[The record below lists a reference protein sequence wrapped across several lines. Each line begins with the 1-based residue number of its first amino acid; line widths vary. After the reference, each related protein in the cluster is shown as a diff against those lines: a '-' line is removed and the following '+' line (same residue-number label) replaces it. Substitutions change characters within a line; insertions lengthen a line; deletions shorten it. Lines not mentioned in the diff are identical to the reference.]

1 MSRKFVDCTMQD
13 KEGARHCNFQRIQ
26 ADPIRMPDL
35 KVQGA
40 KAAEAFNSDTFPA
53 KLDNLRQQKDAKYWN
68 IKNDKSTINMV
79 PSFGGTRGNQT
90 DNAWNSKL
98 EYMTGDFLNREFQ
111 KREITPHF
119 TPYKD
124 NVPNK
129 NYTYTGTRADD
140 DFGLSQRLS
149 IHKYKESERPAWS
162 WTQVGPGLNKG
173 YTNCG
178 SEGFHPFWR
187 SPVPTYEERRGKTRP
202 EFDVRKHVMYGR
214 MENMAN
220 ATTNLMEQ
228 TKEIKPTAWQDDRY
242 RFHGPNRN
250 NQGERRRSAIVMNTD
265 RKLKPNE
272 RYGTSRGADHQTK
285 RDADHHNSRQRGNG
299 LNNIGVM
306 NPDGGQDAGQYIDHT
321 TMKSQIMHNLRRNN
335 LTQLPLGSYDR
346 ASGTLGAID
355 YNIANFEKDG
365 AIKRRNVF
373 LMESLRTGNV
383 GMEVKDN
390 KYLLP
395 KDLAPSTKKQHILQ
409 LLRRGGVIDSQ
420 ADNWYIEGTPP
431 EPTLKQFL
439 IYNLYTP
446 AIDTQYSNVYNLP
459 DAPDATIKQGYLRP
473 SRGEQVTTKQYNVYQ
488 MPSAPQATIKQDYAS
503 RPRAM
508 GQVATQGV
516 GIAPMPDAP
525 APTKKQGFLRP
536 TAPSSM
542 ITGVT
547 APNIATVQAP
557 DMTRKD
563 QVAASIGDFVRSG
576 GDKSAQ
582 MSQPII
588 QLEADR
594 SLEMRQSAPSA
605 SSVPIFD
612 RTAPI
617 MTQKPTMVSETST
630 QLADMRNQ
638 IGQTSTLGGVMARPV
653 DSTPDFQ
660 QVKQVMQAQLPLMR
674 QPLPQMEISAPV
686 APALRPEPSRTGP
699 VAFDSDS
706 GAAAAPIGSF
716 RVQKKQMA
724 SAADDSGSSSGGGAM
739 LLPRSFGAS
748 TLSSNKLSMPVMNT
762 RLGF

>member
-1 MSRKFVDCTMQD
+1 MSKKFVDCTIKD
-13 KEGARHCNFQRIQ
+13 KEGTRHCNFQYQQ

-53 KLDNLRQQKDAKYWN
+53 KLDNRQQRKDAKYWN
-68 IKNDKSTINMV
+68 IKNDKSTVNMV
-79 PSFGGTRGNQT
+79 PSFGATRGNQS

-119 TPYKD
+119 GVYKD

-129 NYTYTGTRADD
+129 NYTYTGTRDGD
-140 DFGLSQRLS
+140 DFGLSERMS
-149 IHKYKESERPAWS
+149 IHKYKEGERPKWT

-202 EFDVRKHVMYGR
+202 EFDFRNHVMYGR

-220 ATTNLMEQ
+220 ATTDLMEQ
-228 TKEIKPTAWQDDRY
+228 TKEIKPTAWKDDRY

-250 NQGERRRSAIVMNTD
+250 NQGERKRAAIVMNTE

-272 RYGTSRGADHQTK
+272 RYGMSRGPDNQTK
-285 RDADHHNSRQRGNG
+285 RDADHHKSRQRGNG
-299 LNNIGVM
+299 HNNIGVM
-306 NPDGGQDAGQYIDHT
+306 NYDGQSAGQLIDH
-321 TMKSQIMHNLRRNN
+321 MSMQSQIMDNLRRNN
-335 LTQLPLGSYDR
+335 LGQLPLGAYDR
-346 ASGTLGAID
+346 ANGTVGALD

-365 AIKRRNVF
+365 GIKRRNVF

-390 KYLLP
+390 NYLLP

-420 ADNWYIEGTPP
+420 ADNWYIESAPP
-431 EPTLKQFL
+431 EETLKQYL

-446 AIDTQYSNVYNLP
+446 AIDTQGSTAYNLP
-459 DAPDATIKQGYLRP
+459 HAPEDTIKQGYIRP
-473 SRGEQVTTKQYNVYQ
+473 SRGEQVTTKQYNIYQ
-488 MPSAPQATIKQDYAS
+488 TPAAPGATIKQGYAS
-503 RPRAM
+503 RPSAM
-508 GQVATQGV
+508 GQVATQGT

-525 APTKKQGFLRP
+525 APTKKQGFVRP

-547 APNIATVQAP
+547 APNIATIDAP
-557 DMTRKD
+557 SATRKD
-563 QVAASIGDFVRSG
+563 QVASIGGFVRSG
-576 GDKSAQ
+576 GDSSAP
-582 MSQPII
+582 MSQPIF
-588 QLEADR
+588 QLDANR
-594 SLEMRQSAPSA
+594 SVEMRQSAPMA
-605 SSVPIFD
+605 SSVPVFD
-612 RTAPI
+612 RAAPV
-617 MTQKPTMVSETST
+617 MTQKPTMVSQTAG

-638 IGQTSTLGGVMARPV
+638 IGQTSNIGGMMARPV
-653 DSTPDFQ
+653 DSTPSGDSLQ
-660 QVKQVMQAQLPLMR
+660 IRQTMQTQLPLMR
-674 QPLPQMEISAPV
+674 QPVAYTESSAPI
-686 APALRPEPSRTGP
+686 APSIRPATTT
-699 VAFDSDS
+699 FDA
-706 GAAAAPIGSF
+706 GM
-716 RVQKKQMA
+716 V
-724 SAADDSGSSSGGGAM
+724 
-739 LLPRSFGAS
+739 LPRSLGMD
-748 TLSSNKLSMPVMNT
+748 TLHSNKLSMPVTNT